1 MNRHVRL
8 VHKRLG
14 NQTIENALNSTSH
27 AVNCKRCE
35 EKFDDSIELYEH
47 SKSHDENV
55 TETPDG
61 YTLRC
66 DYCQYDAI
74 TLEQFTQHMIEIHL
88 APETS
93 IKPFK
98 CRWCNIRMR
107 KIQGLY
113 SHIRTKHNP
122 FASRLTMP
130 RTPKRKSRYDKCQC
144 ETCGKWMS
152 SPAALVLHNKSHST
166 SRIFSCEICSAN
178 FK

>member
-8 VHKRLG
+8 VHKKLG
-14 NQTIENALNSTSH
+14 KPSTDTVPAPQRFS
-27 AVNCKRCE
+27 CKKCG

-61 YTLRC
+61 FNLRC
-66 DYCQYDAI
+66 DYCQLDCN
-74 TLEQFTQHMIEIHL
+74 TLEIFSHHMKESHL
-88 APETS
+88 AHDSS

-98 CRWCNIRMR
+98 CRWCNIRAR

-122 FASRLTMP
+122 FASHATVIRA
-130 RTPKRKSRYDKCQC
+130 PKRKSRLEKCQC

-152 SPAALVLHNKSHST
+152 SPAALVLHYKSHAT
-166 SRIFSCEICSAN
+166 TRIFSCTICSAN